1 MQIIPI
7 FQKSITLNKWCLN
20 DTLCLLFLFHLL
32 GTFSSIKFYF
42 EWHSTSIVPSKLVL
56 LNSCYPWTDRIHSLS
71 FIWFT
76 ASLFTNTYAKTIP
89 VGDVVYVRDNTIA
102 KDKFKKIYNEKGK
115 D

>member
-1 MQIIPI
+1 MIDFAYYFFFIYQVR
-7 FQKSITLNKWCLN
+7 FRQLNFTLN
-20 DTLCLLFLFHLL
+20 
-32 GTFSSIKFYF
+32 GT
-42 EWHSTSIVPSKLVL
+42 VLVQSKLVL

-71 FIWFT
+71 FIWFN